1 MARKVSLGAAIS
13 FAAVV
18 SAVTVSVT
26 YVYAMNVFNTKVAD
40 VNQRQAMY
48 TKLSEIDQKTRQDYI
63 GQIEESVL
71 NDGICA
77 GYIAGLSDPDARYL
91 SAERYQSYLSG
102 SQNKTIGV
110 GIRTIQDEDGNM
122 EIIEVFPKSAAE
134 YAGIQ
139 KGDVITAID
148 GREVVR
154 LTYGEAVTHLDG
166 TAGTAVKFNVLRPS
180 EDGEIQ
186 QLEFNIVRAEYS
198 RSLLDSSIINGN
210 VGYIAVSEFQE
221 SMLSQFSQILSDM
234 KEQQVCGLVID
245 LRSNSGGSVEA
256 MAEALDQILPAGNMV
271 MSVDRSGEISAQ
283 YISDADEVG
292 VPLSIVVDSTTYG
305 AAEIFAADVKD
316 YGKGMLVGGTTAG
329 YGVQTE
335 ALPLSDGSA
344 VILPTARYVRVDG
357 TEINRT
363 GVTPDIQILLNDTQ
377 KKQFER
383 ENLPIAEDP
392 QIQAAVTALIR
403 QGADVSVVP
412 GTSQAAD
419 SEGSENPSGM
429 ESAEGSSS
437 GTSSDTQSGESG
449 SETEDSSTE
458 S

>member
-383 ENLPIAEDP
+383 ENLPLAEDP